1 MITQISNPTQIIT
14 VDTGKTNIKR
24 GLLLSEIK
32 PLHDHHLVIEN
43 GFIKDFVPVNSS
55 SKVNFDN
62 EIDAAGK
69 IILPGLVE
77 CHTHTAFAG
86 SRANE
91 FNEKL
96 KGKSYEEIAK
106 NGGGINTTVEAVRGT
121 SLIELVDLVKHRIK
135 KFIAQGVTT
144 IEIKSGYG
152 LDVENEIKLLKV
164 INHLNS
170 ICKIDIIPTFLVA
183 HTYPKEFSKNKSGY
197 VDLIIRGMLPY
208 ISQNKLAKF
217 CDGFCESTAFTVN
230 EIDSIFS
237 AAAGYGFGIKL
248 HTDQFNSIGGIDVA
262 LKHNAVSVDHLEA
275 INKEDIIKFGNSNS
289 VAVLLPGVS
298 FFLNYNYAPAR
309 ELINSNAVVAL
320 ATDYNPGS
328 SNIMNIGLIMSL
340 AALKTGMTVEEIISA
355 YTINAAAAL
364 GINNVTGSIEIG
376 KHADLAIFNT
386 EDYSDLIYRVGE
398 NLNCKTIKK
407 GQIIYSL

>member
-24 GLLLSEIK
+24 GLLLNEIK

-91 FNEKL
+91 FNKKL
-96 KGKSYEEIAK
+96 KGKLYEEIAK
-106 NGGGINTTVEAVRGT
+106 NGGGINTTVEAVRGA
-121 SLIELVDLVKHRIK
+121 SFIELVDLVKHRIK

-170 ICKIDIIPTFLVA
+170 ICKIDIIPTFLGA

-197 VDLIIRGMLPY
+197 VDLIIRDMLPY

-217 CDGFCESTAFTVN
+217 CDGFCEPTAFTVN

-237 AAAGYGFGIKL
+237 AAARYGFGIKL

-262 LKHNAVSVDHLEA
+262 LKHNAVSVDHLEV

-398 NLNCKTIKK
+398 NLNCTTIKK